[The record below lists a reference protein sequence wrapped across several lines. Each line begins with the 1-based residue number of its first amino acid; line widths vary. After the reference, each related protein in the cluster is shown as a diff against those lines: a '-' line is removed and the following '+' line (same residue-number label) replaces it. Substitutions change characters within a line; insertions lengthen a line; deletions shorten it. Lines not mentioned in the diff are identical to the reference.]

1 MKNKYISPDMEILEF
16 DNGNIITTSTTTI
29 DQWLLN
35 PDNNSLNGPDDGWS
49 EFH

>member
-16 DNGNIITTSTTTI
+16 DNGNIITTSTTD

-35 PDNNSLNGPDDGWS
+35 PDNNRLNGAVGGWS
-49 EFH
+49 KFH